1 MRQHI
6 FLIHFIM
13 PYTTFISTIVYLD
26 LALEVLEVKTGPN
39 GYSNGYKRLEFRN
52 MGFVW
57 PAQAPTATTHRSN
70 TLQYAIRN
78 FYTYHCLLGF
88 ASRGP

>member
-1 MRQHI
+1 
-6 FLIHFIM
+6 M

-26 LALEVLEVKTGPN
+26 LALEAPGGLNRTLTAIVTATN
-39 GYSNGYKRLEFRN
+39 GYFRN

-78 FYTYHCLLGF
+78 LYTYHCLLGF